1 MQLNKPN
8 TLGYLD
14 PTNKEFY
21 YKRKKDQDANFALL
35 PKHPRVKRKLIIK
48 KQL

>member
-1 MQLNKPN
+1 MQKKTTMQLNKPN

-21 YKRKKDQDANFALL
+21 YKSKKG
-35 PKHPRVKRKLIIK
+35 PRCKLCIVAKTSRTI
-48 KQL
+48 

>member
-21 YKRKKDQDANFALL
+21 YKRKKDQDTDFALL
-35 PKHPRVKRKLIIK
+35 PKHP
-48 KQL
+48 KQYEGSKEN